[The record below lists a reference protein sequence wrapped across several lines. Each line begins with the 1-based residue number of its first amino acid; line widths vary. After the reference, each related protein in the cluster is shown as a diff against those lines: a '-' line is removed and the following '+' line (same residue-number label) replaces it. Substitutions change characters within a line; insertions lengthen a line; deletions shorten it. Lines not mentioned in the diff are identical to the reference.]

1 MTEKH
6 ASLKLWKSAPLAEIN
21 HPHPKNPRVIPD
33 ADSEEVRTLDASLEH
48 DYFDPLIW
56 NKRNRMWVSGHVRA
70 WRMTALGFTHADV
83 VVVDYDEE
91 THLARMLAAN
101 AHSGKNDE
109 DKLDALLASLRE
121 ASVDPVLALL
131 SALPPAPPP
140 PAGDADVE
148 PDLDRAA
155 ELNKIWLV
163 EPGEVWQIGPHR
175 LMCGS
180 SRGDD
185 VDHLIDRQINV
196 AFTSPPYAS
205 QRKYDEA
212 SGFKPVPPD
221 EYVEWFAP
229 VSASVKKHIAED
241 GSFFVNIKP
250 CADGLDTHLY
260 VFDLVI
266 AHVRAWGWHF
276 ATEFCW
282 ERTGVPKS
290 VTRRFKNQFEPV
302 YQFAIGDW
310 KMRPE
315 RVKHA
320 SNDVP
325 MSLGK
330 GSGNTAWSGRQGNGG
345 VIASN
350 RRPRREGKSSTKSL
364 SEMQGT
370 GSDVG
375 DIVVNGMAFPG
386 NRLPNFNGTHEATG
400 HTAAF
405 PVGLPSFFIAAY
417 SDQNDAIYDPFL
429 GSGTTMVAAQNL
441 HRICY
446 GMEISPDYCAV
457 ILDRMHRAFPDL
469 EIKRVA

>member
-6 ASLKLWKSAPLAEIN
+6 ANLELWKSAPLAEIN

-109 DKLDALLASLRE
+109 DKLDALLASLRD

-140 PAGDADVE
+140 PVGDADAE

-155 ELNKIWLV
+155 ELNKIWQV
-163 EPGEVWQIGPHR
+163 ETGQIWQIGPHR

-180 SRGDD
+180 STEATDAARLLNGAKPRLMITDPPYGVEYDPDWRLEAGINKPGQILASGKVMNDDICDWTGAWQLSPSSVCYIWHAGRYAGTVQTSMETAGFTTRSQIIWAKPSLVMGRGNYHWQHEPCWYGVRKNATAEWIGDRKQTSLWQIANMHRTQGD
-185 VDHLIDRQINV
+185 VDDGKTVHSTQ
-196 AFTSPPYAS
+196 
-205 QRKYDEA
+205 
-212 SGFKPVPPD
+212 KPVECMARPMRNH
-221 EYVEWFAP
+221 
-229 VSASVKKHIAED
+229 S
-241 GSFFVNIKP
+241 
-250 CADGLDTHLY
+250 
-260 VFDLVI
+260 
-266 AHVRAWGWHF
+266 
-276 ATEFCW
+276 
-282 ERTGVPKS
+282 
-290 VTRRFKNQFEPV
+290 
-302 YQFAIGDW
+302 GD
-310 KMRPE
+310 
-315 RVKHA
+315 VH
-320 SNDVP
+320 
-325 MSLGK
+325 
-330 GSGNTAWSGRQGNGG
+330 
-345 VIASN
+345 
-350 RRPRREGKSSTKSL
+350 
-364 SEMQGT
+364 
-370 GSDVG
+370 
-375 DIVVNGMAFPG
+375 
-386 NRLPNFNGTHEATG
+386 
-400 HTAAF
+400 
-405 PVGLPSFFIAAY
+405 
-417 SDQNDAIYDPFL
+417 DPFL

-446 GMEISPDYCAV
+446 GMELSPDYCAV
-457 ILDRMHRAFPDL
+457 ILDRMQRAFPDL